1 MGLAIFVPDIL
12 FSGNGKVTL
21 RGDTKPSA
29 IEINAEDS
37 YSASSAQLSVNYSPV
52 NTALRGITWS
62 IVSGGDYASIDGNG
76 KLTISQNA
84 SGASVTIR
92 AVSQADGSVFDEKT
106 ITVTYVNPVS
116 ILEKVTINFNPVLN
130 TGVRLVDDLDTIEM
144 KYKVTDATVSSIG
157 MLWGCLDERS
167 SCYLSSFA
175 YAVTVF
181 GADREHSHTIGT
193 GAQYTYRTP
202 TVVGETYVD
211 EYSMT
216 QYIRNGEPAERYG
229 NRQIGDGFTPSDDIY
244 ILHPNYDYSFVG
256 IEVYYFKFKRNGVVT
271 HNFQASVKDGVYGF
285 YDAMSDTFITN
296 TGESGTITA

>member
-1 MGLAIFVPDIL
+1 MGLAIFVPNIL
-12 FSGNGKVTL
+12 FSGNKVTL
-21 RGDTKPSA
+21 TGDTAPVG
-29 IEINAEDS
+29 IEIDAQDS
-37 YSASSAQLSVNYSPV
+37 YDAASAQLSVKYSPV
-52 NTALRGITWS
+52 NAALRGITWS

-76 KLTISQNA
+76 KLTINQNA
-84 SGASVTIR
+84 SGAIVTVR

-106 ITVTYVNPVS
+106 VTVTYVNPVT

-144 KYKVTDATVSSIG
+144 KYRVTNATVSSVG
-157 MLWGCLDERS
+157 MLWGSLDERS
-167 SCYLSSFA
+167 SCYLSSLA
-175 YAVTVF
+175 YAITVF

-202 TVVGETYVD
+202 TTIGELYVD
-211 EYSMT
+211 EYSMNS
-216 QYIRNGEPAERYG
+216 YIRNGEPAERYG
-229 NRQIGDGFTPSDDIY
+229 QSQTGDGFTPSGDIY

-256 IEVYYFKFKRNGVVT
+256 IEIYYFKFKRNGVVT
-271 HNFQASVKDGVYGF
+271 HNFQAAVKDGVYGF